1 MKIDHRTLK
10 SKLETTWPNYKL
22 EYANDHTLTSVHC
35 KKLNTDPE
43 TKYTDEHLLNQHPL
57 VYIEDVNEL
66 SEESMRKIQ
75 KCYVSDNGNS
85 WTGRFC
91 NKEEADKFLIICE
104 LLDSY
109 PNEEFDQES
118 PDETSEIEYCNHINI
133 AKVRR
138 SKKLLTD
145 ASKKKKLMKEL
156 ENPNSMCIGP
166 YVYENSK
173 GEKYVKRQK
182 NSRTT
187 FYKRVSAKKSRNSKI
202 HSNPREKNFN
212 HKLFDYKWAVD

>member
-1 MKIDHRTLK
+1 M
-10 SKLETTWPNYKL
+10 
-22 EYANDHTLTSVHC
+22 
-35 KKLNTDPE
+35 
-43 TKYTDEHLLNQHPL
+43 
-57 VYIEDVNEL
+57 YIEDVYEL

-75 KCYVSDNGNS
+75 KCYVSDKGNNCI
-85 WTGRFC
+85 GRFC

-104 LLDSY
+104 LLDSCS
-109 PNEEFDQES
+109 NEEIDQEPS
-118 PDETSEIEYCNHINI
+118 DETSEIEDYNHINS

-173 GEKYVKRQK
+173 GKKYVKRPK
-182 NSRTT
+182 NSNTTT